1 MASSA
6 DAKRLAEAI
15 RKRKSDVVV
24 DGLNGS
30 SAALYFA
37 SIISRPTPIPSM
49 VFAPPSVPPL
59 SGDRNPASEG
69 SENHEM
75 FTPNSDYSP
84 PLQGGVKGGGS
95 ANSFLFILDDEEE
108 AGYFY
113 HDLTQMLGDREVAFF
128 PSSYRRAIK
137 YNQKDDANELLRT
150 NTLAQVLTNQ
160 THPLSIL
167 IVTYPDALAERVVS
181 RQSMEERSVT
191 LKRGDVMDLTVLEDR
206 LLDLGFVRTDYVYEP
221 GQFAIR
227 GSIVDVYSYS
237 NENPYRID
245 FFGDEVDSIRTF
257 DIVSQLSDEK
267 MEVASIV
274 PDLLQ
279 QQNQYISLLSFL
291 PDDTLIV
298 AKNLD
303 YVADKIGVISETG
316 FSKQASLSLTL
327 PSREGT
333 EGEDAS
339 GLLDTSFLSS
349 REEFEREIADK
360 RKVLIGVH
368 EVKGGNKYIK
378 VSFNTEMQPLFHK
391 NFELVTSTFEQL
403 LGDGYTLNIFA
414 DNDKQIRRLEEIFDA
429 NRKGSS
435 LVVFNPVPIAIHGGF
450 IDHETKQCY
459 FTDHQL
465 FDRYHKYSLK
475 SDKARRGKVA
485 LTLKEIQQFEIGDY
499 VVHIDHGVGK
509 FGGLVRVPTNG
520 QMQEM
525 IKIIYQN
532 DDIVYVSIH
541 ALNKVSKYKG
551 REGEAPRLNRLGTG
565 AWERMKERVKT
576 KVKDIARDLIRLYS
590 QRQQEAG
597 FAYSPDSYMQ
607 HELEASF
614 IYEDTPDQLK
624 ATQDVKTDMERQ
636 QPMDRL
642 VCGDVG
648 FGKTEVAIRAAFKAA
663 ADNKQVAVLVPT
675 TILAYQHYQTFCERL
690 KDFPVR
696 VEYISR
702 ARSAKQT
709 KEVLEDLKA
718 GKVDIIIG
726 THKLIGKDVKFK
738 DLGLLIID
746 EEQKFGVSVKEKLRQ
761 MKINVDTLTMTATPI
776 PRTLQFSLMGARDL
790 SIIQTPPPNRYPIQ
804 TEIHTFSPEIVAEA
818 INFEMSRNGQVFFVN
833 NRINNLMDLKDM
845 IEKQVPDARVCIG
858 HGRMNPQELEVVV
871 FDFMNYDY
879 DVMLSTTIVE
889 NGIDIPNAN
898 TIIINGAQN
907 YGLSD
912 LHQMRGRVGRS
923 NKKAFCYLLAPPLAA
938 LNDDARRRLQ
948 ALENFSGLGSGMQIA
963 MQDLDIRGAG
973 NLLGA
978 EQSGFIADLGYETY
992 QKVLAEAMDELRAE
1006 QMMKDEGEKA
1016 KDENQI
1022 VNGKWSN
1029 SKWFD
1034 NVVVESDIVAHFPE
1048 SFVPS
1053 SGERISLYRELDGLT
1068 SQAQLD
1074 AYTQRLIDR
1083 FGPIPS
1089 EGEELLKV
1097 MPLKWLAA
1105 SLGVEKV
1112 VLKSGNM
1119 FMYLISDFESSYY
1132 ESDVFDRII
1141 NYASWHPRNTKL
1153 REQDGRRSLWI
1164 KDVNSVSHAVSIL
1177 EEIIKK

>member
-1 MASSA
+1 
-6 DAKRLAEAI
+6 
-15 RKRKSDVVV
+15 
-24 DGLNGS
+24 
-30 SAALYFA
+30 
-37 SIISRPTPIPSM
+37 M

-368 EVKGGNKYIK
+368 EVKGANKYIK

-429 NRKGSS
+429 NRKGST

-709 KEVLEDLKA
+709 KEVLEDLKT

-858 HGRMNPQELEVVV
+858 HGRMNPQELEEVV